1 VKRSLAPAHVRTG
14 RVFCYHEPP
23 MLSDADRRAH
33 LARIER
39 DGYAVVE
46 DAIEPALVDAL
57 RADVERVERELA
69 VRPATNAF
77 EGTHTL
83 HTYNLLA
90 HGPLWQRV
98 PVHEHV
104 LPLAE
109 AVLDPGL
116 LVSSLNSIT
125 VLPAER
131 AQPLHCDDVLIP
143 IPKPHPPVV
152 CNSIW
157 ALTDFSEENG
167 ATRVV
172 PGSHRAD
179 HSPERVTD
187 VGSYRRLLQQT
198 RDATPVA
205 MRRGSVLVYDG
216 SLWHAAGANR
226 TREPRVAIAMN
237 YCAGYIRQQENQ
249 QLGIP
254 RKLVR
259 AFPPRLRELVGYGV
273 YSGLIGHIGKES
285 PLRLLGG
292 RRRAQLLWDE

>member
-1 VKRSLAPAHVRTG
+1 MLA
-14 RVFCYHEPP
+14 E
-23 MLSDADRRAH
+23 ADLQAH
-33 LARIER
+33 LARVER
-39 DGYAVVE
+39 DGYTIVE
-46 DAIEPALVDAL
+46 GAIERDLVDAL
-57 RADVERVERELA
+57 RADVERIEREHD
-69 VRPATNAF
+69 VQPSTNAF

-90 HGPLWQRV
+90 RGALWQRV

-104 LPLAE
+104 LPLVE
-109 AVLDPGL
+109 AVLDPGC
-116 LVSSLNSIT
+116 LVSSLNSIS

-157 ALTDFSEENG
+157 ALTDFTEENG
-167 ATRVV
+167 ATRVA

-179 HSPERVTD
+179 HSPERVAD
-187 VGSYRRLLQQT
+187 LASYRRLLKQT
-198 RDATPVA
+198 QEARPVPMA
-205 MRRGSVLVYDG
+205 RGSVLVYDG

-226 TREPRVAIAMN
+226 TRERRVAVAMN

-254 RKLVR
+254 REV
-259 AFPPRLRELVGYGV
+259 AATFPERLQELVGYGV
-273 YSGLIGHIGKES
+273 YNGLIGHIDKES
-285 PLRLLGG
+285 PRRVLGG
-292 RRRAQLLWDE
+292 PRQTRLLWDA